1 MKKQQTK
8 ARDVAKKQLYAAIF
22 TALFVAMAV
31 SVKSITK
38 VPIPILG
45 AGGMQISF
53 GGIFTFFPAIL
64 FGPVWGGLASAL
76 CDIIGHFVNPTGAY
90 IPYLSL
96 TAFAGG
102 FIKGLVWKLVTKKRE
117 KALGAP
123 VKAVLAGVFA
133 VIFVLGC
140 VFTGVLMSDGVITS
154 AVSTKETVPF
164 RYQIEAKELSPLSS
178 VAVGLAQYN
187 KDTLT
192 LTGAKADGNGLA
204 ILPTAVSTDGVQIK
218 ITKLNASV
226 LNTEGAKYIV
236 IPKNYTALASAE
248 SFALKNEDLTVYAEK
263 PFKALAELCEEKGI
277 TLVEGTPAEID
288 GVAYNYQFPE
298 VEGELGATVSDGIFK
313 VKFSDTY
320 RKYLS
325 GYINFLTIGL
335 ILVGALGL
343 AFLAVGIVLSLLAKT
358 GKGWGSRYI
367 CVLVAVLVS
376 GVFVTTVNTWI
387 LMACVANYAG
397 RYFWVLYLPRIA
409 EELFVSVAQA
419 YLITLLL
426 TALSS
431 HKIFNRYFGLSL
443 LPSAKKEEKPEE
455 QAKE

>member
-1 MKKQQTK
+1 MKTQRTK
-8 ARDVAKKQLYAAIF
+8 TREVAKKQLYAAIF

-102 FIKGLVWKLVTKKRE
+102 FIKGLVWRLVTKKRD
-117 KALGAP
+117 KALGIP
-123 VKAVLAGVFA
+123 VKATLAGVFA
-133 VIFVLGC
+133 VLLVIGC
-140 VFTGVLMSDGVITS
+140 VFTASLVGDGVITS
-154 AVSTKETVPF
+154 AISTKESVPF
-164 RYQIEAKELSPLSS
+164 RHQIEAKELSPLSS

-192 LTGAKADGNGLA
+192 LTGAKADELGVVT
-204 ILPTAVSTDGVQIK
+204 LPTAVSTDGVSIK
-218 ITKLNASV
+218 ITKMNASV

-236 IPKNYTALASAE
+236 IPKNYTAFASAE
-248 SFALKNEDLTVYAEK
+248 GFALKNAGLTVYAEK
-263 PFKALAELCEEKGI
+263 SFKALSDLCKEQGI
-277 TLVEGTPAEID
+277 TLVEGLPETID
-288 GVAYNYQFPE
+288 GTSYNGTLPAL
-298 VEGELGATVSDGIFK
+298 EGELGASVSDGTYK

-335 ILVGALGL
+335 ILVGSLGL
-343 AFLAVGIVLSLLAKT
+343 AFMLVGLLVTRFAKA
-358 GKGWGSRYI
+358 GKGWGSRYL

-397 RYFWVLYLPRIA
+397 RFFWVLYLPRIA

-443 LPSAKKEEKPEE
+443 LPSVKKEEKTEE
-455 QAKE
+455 

>member
-1 MKKQQTK
+1 MKKQKIIT
-8 ARDVAKKQLYAAIF
+8 RNVAQKQLYAAIF

-117 KALGAP
+117 KALGIP

-133 VIFVLGC
+133 VLLVLGC
-140 VFTGVLMSDGVITS
+140 VFTASLKADGVITS
-154 AVSTKETVPF
+154 AVSTKESVPF

-192 LTGAKADGNGLA
+192 LTGAKADESGLM
-204 ILPTAVSTDGVQIK
+204 ILPTAVLTDGEQIK
-218 ITKLNASV
+218 ITKMNASV
-226 LNTEGAKYIV
+226 INTEGARYIV

-248 SFALKNEDLTVYAEK
+248 GFALKNTGLTVYAEK
-263 PFKALAELCEEKGI
+263 PFKALSDLCAEQGI
-277 TLVEGTPAEID
+277 TLVEGLPEEID
-288 GVAYNYQFPE
+288 GVVYNYEFPE
-298 VEGELGATVSDGIFK
+298 VESTLGATVKDEYFS

-335 ILVGALGL
+335 ILVGSLGL
-343 AFLAVGIVLSLLAKT
+343 VFMLVGLLVAHFAKAGT
-358 GKGWGSRYI
+358 GWGSRYL

-397 RYFWVLYLPRIA
+397 RFFWVLYLPRIA

-443 LPSAKKEEKPEE
+443 LPVTKKENTTEE
-455 QAKE
+455 

>member
-1 MKKQQTK
+1 MKKQKIIT
-8 ARDVAKKQLYAAIF
+8 RNVAQKQLYAAIF

-38 VPIPILG
+38 IPIPILG

-90 IPYLSL
+90 IPYLSI

-117 KALGAP
+117 KALTIP
-123 VKAVLAGVFA
+123 VKAVLASVFA
-133 VIFVLGC
+133 VLLVLGC
-140 VFTGVLMSDGVITS
+140 VFTASLKADGVITS
-154 AVSTKETVPF
+154 AVSTKESVPF
-164 RYQIEAKELSPLSS
+164 RHQIEAKELSPLSS

-192 LTGAKADGNGLA
+192 LTGAKADERGLA
-204 ILPTAVSTDGVQIK
+204 ILPAAVLTDGTQIK
-218 ITKLNASV
+218 ITKMNASV
-226 LNTEGAKYIV
+226 INTEGARYIV

-248 SFALKNEDLTVYAEK
+248 GFTLKNTGLTVYAEK
-263 PFKALAELCEEKGI
+263 PFKALSDLCTEQGI
-277 TLVEGTPAEID
+277 TLVEGLPEEID
-288 GVAYNYQFPE
+288 GVVYNYQFPE
-298 VEGELGATVSDGIFK
+298 VESELSATVSDGTFK

-343 AFLAVGIVLSLLAKT
+343 VFMLVGLLVARFAKAGT
-358 GKGWGSRYI
+358 GWGSRYL

-397 RYFWVLYLPRIA
+397 RFFWVLYLPRIA

-443 LPSAKKEEKPEE
+443 LPSVKKEEKTEE
-455 QAKE
+455 